1 MEEQHTTNT
10 KNLVTKEFIKILKDF
25 YVDIFNTFP
34 ECKTKVS
41 KELIVDLMK
50 ENTDSKD
57 VIKLYNFCC
66 KTYPEKFF
74 DILYENDEIF
84 KDSSSNSFFLPEIDF
99 KDLWHENISENTRN
113 VIWKYLQLI
122 LFSVVSSQK
131 NSDSFGDTAKLFE
144 AIDEEEFKKKLEE
157 TVNEMSKAFDL
168 SGMEHNFNDIS
179 GIDVNDLP
187 NPEEL
192 HEHITGL
199 LDGNLG
205 KLAQEIAEE
214 TAAEL
219 NMDME
224 NVSSVGDVF
233 QSLFKNPGKLM
244 NMVKKVGAKLDAKLK
259 SGEIKESEL
268 MKEASDLM
276 EKMKTMP
283 GMKNMNSMLGK
294 MGLPVG
300 KNSQINMNAM
310 QSHMKRNIK
319 KATQKERMLRK
330 LEERRAAR
338 AKAEAELASKQKPEK
353 TPRFN
358 NANPSDN
365 KTNNKKKK
373 RRRRKGNKRIKK

>member
-1 MEEQHTTNT
+1 MEEQKTEE
-10 KNLVTKEFIKILKDF
+10 KKVLVTKEFIKILKDF

-34 ECKTKVS
+34 ECKAKVNE
-41 KELIVDLMK
+41 ELIIDLIE
-50 ENTDSKD
+50 ENTNSKG

-66 KTYPEKFF
+66 ETYPSRFF
-74 DILYENDEIF
+74 DILYENEVIF
-84 KDSSSNSFFLPEIDF
+84 KDLSSNSFFLPEIDF
-99 KDLWHENISENTRN
+99 KDLWDENISENTRN

-131 NSDSFGDTAKLFE
+131 NCDSFGDTAKLFE
-144 AIDEEEFKKKLEE
+144 AINEEDFKKKLEE
-157 TVNEMSKAFDL
+157 TVNEMSNAFDL
-168 SGMEHNFNDIS
+168 SGIEHNFNDIS
-179 GIDVNDLP
+179 GIDINDLP

-268 MKEASDLM
+268 MKEASELM

-300 KNSQINMNAM
+300 KNSQVNMNAM

-338 AKAEAELASKQKPEK
+338 AEAEAELASKQKPAK
-353 TPRFN
+353 TPRFTN
-358 NANPSDN
+358 DNTSDN

-373 RRRRKGNKRIKK
+373 RRKRKGNKRIKK